1 MSPPIA
7 KGRPQ
12 NTALTR
18 RILSAAL
25 LSLAQ
30 RGYHGMSL
38 ALLAEEQST
47 SKQALYRRWP
57 TKQAL
62 ALDALRY
69 GFRQVP
75 PVYPGTQSLQQDLS
89 QAMTNQTHALT
100 QSPLG
105 GAWRA
110 LLAEP
115 DLREELELLEGEQ
128 RTHLRQVFVYW
139 NATAHMETSI
149 DQLMGFV
156 FFTALVRGKYPDHQE
171 LNHIIHSVTSR

>member
-1 MSPPIA
+1 MSPPVA

-12 NTALTR
+12 NAALTR

-25 LSLAQ
+25 LNLAQ

-38 ALLAEEQST
+38 AQLAEELGT

-57 TKQAL
+57 TKRAL
-62 ALDALRY
+62 ALDALRH

-75 PVYPGTQSLQQDLS
+75 PVYPGAHSLQQDLLG
-89 QAMTNQTHALT
+89 AMTNKTHALA

-128 RTHLRQVFVYW
+128 RTHLRQVFVFW

-156 FFTALVRGKYPDHQE
+156 FFTALVRGIHPHPQE
-171 LNHIIHSVTSR
+171 LHHIIQSVTSR